1 MGVNQAWPRIR
12 RDGPAKYVIC
22 VRGIPSASLV
32 RESWAVGVEVRPD
45 RTTVLNGTFAD
56 QPDMLGFLRA
66 LIGAG
71 HVLVSVECLG

>member
-1 MGVNQAWPRIR
+1 MSRAWPRIR
-12 RDGPAKYVIC
+12 RDGPAKYVIR

-32 RESWAVGVEVRPD
+32 RESWVVGVEVRAD
-45 RTTVLNGTFAD
+45 GTTVLNGTFAD
-56 QPDMLGFLRA
+56 QPDVLGFLRA